1 MRTALV
7 LLAAACVLFGVL
19 PFAVVELIAPVSALL
34 VGQTI
39 TEQGMMNFL
48 WFMPVPGRATSYSG
62 VVILAAVTFLAVT
75 VVVAVHRL
83 ASNRVRRA
91 PAWDC
96 GFPDPRPQTQYSA
109 DSLSQPLRRV
119 FGAALFQARERV
131 DMPPPGDNR
140 PARLEV
146 QVRDLIWDGL
156 YAPVAAALAWFT
168 ERINGLQFLTIRRY
182 LTFMFAALSF
192 LLAIVAVT
200 Q

>member
-1 MRTALV
+1 
-7 LLAAACVLFGVL
+7 
-19 PFAVVELIAPVSALL
+19 
-34 VGQTI
+34 
-39 TEQGMMNFL
+39 
-48 WFMPVPGRATSYSG
+48 
-62 VVILAAVTFLAVT
+62 
-75 VVVAVHRL
+75 VHRL
-83 ASNRVRRA
+83 ASNRVRRV

-119 FGAALFQARERV
+119 FGPALFQASERV
-131 DMPPPGDNR
+131 DMPPPGDRR

-146 QVRDLIWDGL
+146 RIRDLIWDGL
-156 YAPVAAALAWFT
+156 YAPVIEGLGWFT